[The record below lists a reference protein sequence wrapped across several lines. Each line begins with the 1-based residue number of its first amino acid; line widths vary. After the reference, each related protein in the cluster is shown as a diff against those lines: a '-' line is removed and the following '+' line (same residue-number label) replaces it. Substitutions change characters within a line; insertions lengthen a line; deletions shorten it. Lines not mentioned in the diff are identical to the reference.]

1 MLIGIMLQLLQTEGA
16 VGADM
21 PVTVRK
27 TDNELP
33 ADLRHDADSGPVI
46 LPSYTVL
53 NREDWKR
60 LLGRIDEAAD
70 EREFKIAR
78 DRRTGGEAEG
88 ATLDEMREKYGL

>member
-1 MLIGIMLQLLQTEGA
+1 
-16 VGADM
+16 M

-33 ADLRHDADSGPVI
+33 EDLRHDSDTGLVI

-53 NREDWKR
+53 NREDWKQ
-60 LLGRIDEAAD
+60 LLKLMDEAPD
-70 EREFKIAR
+70 EREFKVAR
-78 DRRTGGEAEG
+78 DRRNAGEAKG

>member
-1 MLIGIMLQLLQTEGA
+1 MLQVLQTENA

-33 ADLRHDADSGPVI
+33 EDLRHDADSGPVI

-53 NREDWKR
+53 NREDWKQLLR
-60 LLGRIDEAAD
+60 LIDEATD
-70 EREFKIAR
+70 EREFKVAR
-78 DRRTGGEAEG
+78 DRRNGGEAEG